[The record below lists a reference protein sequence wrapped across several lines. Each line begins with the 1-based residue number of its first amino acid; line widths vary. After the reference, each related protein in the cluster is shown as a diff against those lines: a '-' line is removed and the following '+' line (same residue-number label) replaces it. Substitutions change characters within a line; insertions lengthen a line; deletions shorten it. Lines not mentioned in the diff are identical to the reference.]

1 MDKERLKKLKSLIKE
16 VVVMAYTLK
25 EPEVACKDCGTIFT
39 RKSHKTIRC
48 PECRRQY
55 VLKKEREY
63 SRERYAKLKG
73 TSDPNTPREDVRS
86 SICDTKT
93 CARCIYSFSLSGTLA
108 CDYIL
113 ATGHRRGC
121 PAGAG
126 CDKRQTGKRKKKAMR
141 I

>member
-1 MDKERLKKLKSLIKE
+1 
-16 VVVMAYTLK
+16 MAYTLK
-25 EPEVACKDCGTIFT
+25 EPEVTCKDCGIIFT
-39 RKSHKTIRC
+39 RKSPKTIRC

-73 TSDPNTPREDVRS
+73 TSDPNMLRESVKS

-93 CARCIYSFSLSGTLA
+93 CARCIYSSSLYGMLA

-121 PAGAG
+121 PAGVG